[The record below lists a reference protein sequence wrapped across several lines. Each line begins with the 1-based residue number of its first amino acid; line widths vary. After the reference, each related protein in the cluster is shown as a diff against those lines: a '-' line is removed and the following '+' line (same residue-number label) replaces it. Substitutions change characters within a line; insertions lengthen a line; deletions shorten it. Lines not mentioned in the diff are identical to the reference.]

1 MRNDAIHPSSDNRAP
16 QHNSRLSLC
25 KSLLKRTARPDL
37 TVGRAAFHLPTESLQ
52 LVSFPAMQQILHAV
66 VLPFLLNV
74 NHLIA
79 HEVIVRREWHV
90 ANHT

>member
-1 MRNDAIHPSSDNRAP
+1 MRSDAIHPSSDNRAP

-25 KSLLKRTARPDL
+25 KSFSKRTARPDL
-37 TVGRAAFHLPTESLQ
+37 TVGRAAFHLLTEGLE
-52 LVSFPAMQQILHAV
+52 LVGLTAMQQILHAV
-66 VLPFLLNV
+66 VLPLLLNV